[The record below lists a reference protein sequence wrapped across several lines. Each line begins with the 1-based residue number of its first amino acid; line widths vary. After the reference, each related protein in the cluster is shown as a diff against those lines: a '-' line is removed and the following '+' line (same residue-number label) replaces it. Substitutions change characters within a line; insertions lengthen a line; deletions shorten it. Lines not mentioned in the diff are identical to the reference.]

1 MYAQMPVKRI
11 AKVKCRLKLC
21 VYSGNKGNNGI
32 ALVLFSESS
41 VVLIFCIINY
51 SFNFSGMK
59 KILMVEDDR
68 HLIELV
74 DIHLKD
80 INCDT
85 TKVNNGKE
93 ALQIGLNQNFDLII
107 LDIMLPDI
115 DGLEI
120 CRQLRA
126 EKNKT
131 PILMLTARSEEI
143 DKIIGLETG
152 ADDYITKPFSVRELM
167 ARVKAILR
175 RSELSSQDISIEGKT
190 IEYGD
195 LLIDQSKRKAMLKGT
210 KLDLTPKEFDL
221 LYLFVCNPGKNY
233 SREALLQKV
242 WGHEFQGY
250 EHTVNSHINRL
261 RSKIEPEI
269 SQPIYILTTWGVGY
283 RFNDELYK

>member
-1 MYAQMPVKRI
+1 
-11 AKVKCRLKLC
+11 
-21 VYSGNKGNNGI
+21 
-32 ALVLFSESS
+32 
-41 VVLIFCIINY
+41 
-51 SFNFSGMK
+51 MK
-59 KILMVEDDR
+59 KILMVEDDK

-85 TKVNNGKE
+85 TKVSTGKE
-93 ALQIGLNQNFDLII
+93 ALQKGLNKKFDLII

-115 DGLEI
+115 DGFDV

-126 EKNKT
+126 EKIKT

-152 ADDYITKPFSVRELM
+152 ADDYLTKPFSVRELV

-175 RSELSSQDISIEGKT
+175 RAEINLDKSSEDKV
-190 IEYGD
+190 IEYGE
-195 LLIDQSKRKAMLKGT
+195 LFIDPTKRKALLGGA
-210 KLDLTPKEFDL
+210 KLELTPKEFDL
-221 LYLFVCNPGKNY
+221 LFLFVSNPGKSY

-242 WGHEFQGY
+242 WGHEFRGY

-261 RSKIEPEI
+261 RAKIEPDI
-269 SQPIYILTTWGVGY
+269 SKPTYILTTWGVGY
-283 RFNDELYK
+283 RFTDELYK